1 MIPKHRALS
10 FMAFLAVTLGG
21 MWISYSVRFA
31 VTGAAPG
38 ESKLVLPMSWIHLG
52 YVLDLVV
59 LVPSYAAAAVLLWR
73 RAPWGYVL
81 GTVLLASG
89 VGSQLDYM
97 TALVFQTAAGVPG
110 ATAVDPAEPLI
121 GARGRGRRRA
131 LSGRCLR
138 R

>member
-1 MIPKHRALS
+1 
-10 FMAFLAVTLGG
+10 
-21 MWISYSVRFA
+21 
-31 VTGAAPG
+31 
-38 ESKLVLPMSWIHLG
+38 VLPMSWIHLG

-73 RAPWGYVL
+73 RAPWRYVL

-97 TALVFQTAAGVPG
+97 TALAFQTAAGVPG

-121 GARGRGRRRA
+121 TAAMLAGAGA
-131 LSGRCLR
+131 LLGNLR
-138 R
+138 RTAVPVHSAPRAELARP